1 MVTSVGSSHFDEKMP
16 NEYVEALY
24 VAFSGG
30 VSEFAGL
37 CADASKHAIAN
48 TPAVIVVFIFLLPSE
63 TSLAMCPRQLA
74 TSDQQLHC
82 CV

>member
-1 MVTSVGSSHFDEKMP
+1 MP

-37 CADASKHAIAN
+37 CADAAKHAIAN
-48 TPAVIVVFIFLLPSE
+48 TPAV
-63 TSLAMCPRQLA
+63 
-74 TSDQQLHC
+74 
-82 CV
+82 